1 MKKQDLIKKLIKY
14 EHYMPHVIII
24 AGPNGAGKTTA
35 APALLGHALQI
46 DHFVNAD
53 TIAAGLSAFAPEKAA
68 IQAGKA
74 MLDRMHYLA
83 NNNDNFAFE
92 TTLAS
97 RSFAPWIANLKK
109 KGYLFHLTFLLLNTA
124 DLAISR
130 VAERV
135 RLGGHSVPEETIR
148 RRFTAGLKNFFKL
161 YQPLADSWQM
171 YDNTNIGNL
180 VPIASKIGK
189 ILEVKNTFIWQ
200 NLTEM
205 YDESSKK

>member
-1 MKKQDLIKKLIKY
+1 
-14 EHYMPHVIII
+14 MPHVIVI

-35 APALLGHALQI
+35 APELLGKQLQI

-74 MLDRMHYLA
+74 MLERMHYLA
-83 NNNDNFAFE
+83 NNNENFAFE

-109 KGYLFHLTFLLLNTA
+109 RGYLFHLTFLVLDSP
-124 DLAISR
+124 DLAVLR
-130 VAERV
+130 VGERV
-135 RLGGHSVPEETIR
+135 RLGGHSVPEDTIR
-148 RRFTAGLKNFFKL
+148 RRFKAGLKNFFNL

-171 YDNTNIGNL
+171 YDNSEVDIPT
-180 VPIASKIGK
+180 PIAQNINKEIIIYNSMIWKEL
-189 ILEVKNTFIWQ
+189 LEKYNETA
-200 NLTEM
+200 
-205 YDESSKK
+205 K